1 MDFFLQIMEWLS
13 SVLQIKIIYI
23 NVHLIYYE
31 CIIIIFNGD
40 FWYIFRALRS
50 ETDGLLFSV
59 NI

>member
-1 MDFFLQIMEWLS
+1 MDWLN

-23 NVHLIYYE
+23 DVHLIYYE
-31 CIIIIFNGD
+31 CIKIIFSGD

-50 ETDGLLFSV
+50 ETEGFFSV